1 MPELFSK
8 HEFWAA
14 LASLAWP
21 AIALFALYRFWPA
34 IETLLKRDSVTVKLG
49 GFELSSQ
56 QVVDDFRK
64 NFADIQKRISGIE
77 LARTDIEG
85 QSASVPV
92 STPSPAPKALLW
104 VDDFPSNNAL
114 LIESF
119 TKEGIDV
126 VLSLDTSDA
135 LKKLKN
141 GDYSAVITDLG
152 RKEDGI
158 DNPNAGLDLL
168 IEMRKINSNL
178 PTLVFAGSRGISHRK
193 KLLEHGAAEVTA
205 SGVDVFR
212 FVKNHFRTPN

>member
-1 MPELFSK
+1 MPELLSK

-14 LASLAWP
+14 AVSLAWP

-34 IETLLKRDSVTVKLG
+34 IEALLKRDSVTVKLG

-64 NFADIQKRISGIE
+64 NFADIQKRISDIE
-77 LARTDIEG
+77 LARADSQDLGTP
-85 QSASVPV
+85 VPV
-92 STPSPAPKALLW
+92 STPTLAPKALLW

-126 VLSLDTSDA
+126 VLSLDTNDA
-135 LKKLKN
+135 LNKLKN
-141 GDYSAVITDLG
+141 GDFSAVITDLG
-152 RKEDGI
+152 RKENGI

-168 IEMRKINSNL
+168 IEMKKIDLNL
-178 PTLVFAGSRGISHRK
+178 PTLVFAGPRGISHKK
-193 KLLEHGAAEVTA
+193 KLLEHGAAEVTV

-212 FVKNHFRTPN
+212 FVKKHFRTPN